1 MVFHC
6 YNNEQNYGF
15 TAVSSVF
22 IPHHK
27 PEPEAQQYSQPAPI
41 NAITHYK
48 AAIEETEKRRLPGVA
63 LLKKLTKSQRRD
75 KPLDMKMIEKSIS
88 SILMDF

>member
-27 PEPEAQQYSQPAPI
+27 PEPEAQQYSQPASI

-48 AAIEETEKRRLPGVA
+48 IEETEKRRLPGVA